1 MRGGRAGG
9 NGRSGTAS
17 GGRPPA
23 TRRRK
28 AGAASPSPETQ
39 AATTALLHALTCGD
53 FPVAAAALDILVA
66 AEPDNA
72 ALHYNHALALRLS
85 GRPKDGFAAAHRA
98 HDLDPA
104 HTKALF
110 EICACGLEA
119 GEPQASFNAGTA
131 YLASHPGDPD
141 AALNTA
147 RAALLL
153 GRPSDALEVLDDVA
167 ASALGDGHHLCRGE
181 ALRDLGRF
189 DEAERAWASV
199 YPAHAGIVLSL
210 RSKGARG
217 RLALNPR
224 TSPS

>member
-1 MRGGRAGG
+1 MRGGRAGR
-9 NGRSGTAS
+9 NGRSGAS
-17 GGRPPA
+17 SGARQPA
-23 TRRRK
+23 TRRRQ
-28 AGAASPSPETQ
+28 AGATAPSPETH
-39 AATTALLHALTCGD
+39 AATAALLHALTRGD
-53 FPVAAAALDILVA
+53 FPAATAALDILVV

-85 GRPKDGFAAAHRA
+85 GRPGDGFAAARRA
-98 HDLDPA
+98 RELDPA
-104 HTKALF
+104 NVKALF

-119 GEPQASFNAGTA
+119 GEPQASFDAGTA

-153 GRPSDALEVLDDVA
+153 DRQADALEILSEIA
-167 ASALGDGHHLCRGE
+167 AGALSDGHHLCRGE

-199 YPAHAGIVLSL
+199 DPAHAGIVLSL

-224 TSPS
+224 SSPS